1 MKKVIVLFLHVIL
14 ILVSGCG
21 DPIKVRRSP
30 ETTLT
35 GADHPVQESWTVKIV
50 MMESGIK
57 RGVIEARHGAEYLV
71 EGRSEHH
78 LDGGIRAVFL
88 DINGNEKTTITA
100 MKAVIYANRDIEA
113 LGNVVISSGGSTV
126 IKTEYIKRSGKDNMI
141 RSNRLVTITRPGETI
156 RGEGFESDQD
166 LKKYRIFRG
175 SAEALTK

>member
-1 MKKVIVLFLHVIL
+1 MKKIIVLFLYVIL
-14 ILVSGCG
+14 ILASGCG
-21 DPIKVRRSP
+21 GPVKARRSP
-30 ETTLT
+30 ETSLT
-35 GADHPVQESWTVKIV
+35 GAVHPVQESWRVKIV
-50 MMESGIK
+50 MTESGIN
-57 RGVIEARHGAEYLV
+57 RGIIEAPHGTEYLV

-88 DINGNEKTTITA
+88 DNKGSATTTITA
-100 MKAVIYANRDIEA
+100 MEAVVYANKDIEA
-113 LGNVVISSGGSTV
+113 LGNVVITSGDSTV

-175 SAEALTK
+175 SAEAFTK